1 MIIKKQVFFSTTEG
15 TPVRAPGAGR
25 VQMKGNAKLL
35 AVTELGKKKKKIHHT
50 ESNSTQHSRN
60 TFCCGR

>member
-35 AVTELGKKKKKIHHT
+35 AVTELGKKKKKNP
-50 ESNSTQHSRN
+50 SY
-60 TFCCGR
+60 